1 MQNAERREDG
11 RSRCIFSVLHS
22 AFIILYLP
30 IELPPPTTDNLPM
43 GLFKS
48 KDERRIERE
57 MKIRQGLRSIEKSI
71 RQQEKFAEDFVKNA
85 QHAQKIGDQNQYLF
99 IRSALKRTA
108 AVKKMLERQL
118 LSMKNAM
125 LIQQQAQASQ
135 QFAESMT
142 LMAGEISR
150 VFGEMDLTKT
160 QSQWEKAVA
169 QAGSLE
175 ERMDVFLDSMES
187 SATSAS
193 PVSAKEDL
201 VSDEEIDR
209 MIQADVLAA
218 EKTELGKLDQ
228 LESEIAKELG
238 AKQKD

>member
-1 MQNAERREDG
+1 
-11 RSRCIFSVLHS
+11 
-22 AFIILYLP
+22 
-30 IELPPPTTDNLPM
+30 M

-57 MKIRQGLRSIEKSI
+57 MKVRAGMRAIERSI
-71 RQQEKFAEDFVKNA
+71 RQQEKFADDFIQNA
-85 QHAQKIGDQNQYLF
+85 QHARKIGDEGQYNF

-142 LMAGEISR
+142 LMAREISR
-150 VFGEMDLTKT
+150 IFGEMDLTKT
-160 QSQWEKAVA
+160 QSQWERAVS

-175 ERMDVFLDSMES
+175 ERMDLFLDSMEQ
-187 SATSAS
+187 SATAS
-193 PVSAKEDL
+193 TPTAKEEL

-228 LESEIAKELG
+228 LESEIARELG
-238 AKQKD
+238 ATKQKD

>member
-1 MQNAERREDG
+1 
-11 RSRCIFSVLHS
+11 
-22 AFIILYLP
+22 
-30 IELPPPTTDNLPM
+30 M

-57 MKIRQGLRSIEKSI
+57 MKIRAGMRNIERSI
-71 RQQEKFAEDFVKNA
+71 RQQEKFADDFVKNA
-85 QHAQKIGDQNQYLF
+85 QHAQKIGDTGQYNF

-108 AVKKMLERQL
+108 ATKKMLERQL

-125 LIQQQAQASQ
+125 LIQQQARASQ
-135 QFAESMT
+135 QFAESMQ
-142 LMAGEISR
+142 LMAADIGKT
-150 VFGEMDLTKT
+150 FGEMDLTKT
-160 QSQWEKAVA
+160 QTQWEKAVA

-175 ERMDVFLDSMES
+175 ERMDMFLDSMES
-187 SATSAS
+187 SATATG
-193 PVSAKEDL
+193 PVGGKDEL
-201 VSDEEIDR
+201 VSDAEIDR

-238 AKQKD
+238 ATKQKD